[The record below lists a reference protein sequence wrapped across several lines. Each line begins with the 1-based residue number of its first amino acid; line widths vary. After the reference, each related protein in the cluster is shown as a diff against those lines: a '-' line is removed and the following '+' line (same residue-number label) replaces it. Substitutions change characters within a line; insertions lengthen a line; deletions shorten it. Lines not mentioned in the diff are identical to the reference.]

1 VDLQKKQS
9 AEAVEG
15 NQDLTARV
23 LDWARDRTEAL
34 EGSIPPTEP
43 KPSREEK
50 ASEEAEASEEAK
62 ASQEPKPSE
71 EPKTKASPRVAVI
84 ALDEDTENRGE
95 VHLFEDLQSASRH
108 VETLLEDGLDE
119 HRLAVFNCTQVNVHL
134 SYRAVV
140 HLNDSEAHEDP
151 AA

>member
-15 NQDLTARV
+15 KQDLTARV

-34 EGSIPPTEP
+34 EGNTAPSEG
-43 KPSREEK
+43 KPSQEEK
-50 ASEEAEASEEAK
+50 SF
-62 ASQEPKPSE
+62 QEPKPSE
-71 EPKTKASPRVAVI
+71 ETKTKASPKVAVI
-84 ALDEDTENRGE
+84 ALDEGADNRGGA
-95 VHLFEDLQSASRH
+95 HLFEDLHSAGRF
-108 VETLLEDGLDE
+108 VEALLEDGLDE
-119 HRLAVFNCTQVNVHL
+119 RRLAVFNCTQVSVHL

-140 HLNDSEAHEDP
+140 HLKESEAQEDP

>member
-43 KPSREEK
+43 KPSPD
-50 ASEEAEASEEAK
+50 AEASEEAE

-84 ALDEDTENRGE
+84 ALDEGTDNRGE
-95 VHLFEDLQSASRH
+95 VHLFEDLQSASRY
-108 VETLLEDGLDE
+108 VETLLEEGLDE

-140 HLNDSEAHEDP
+140 RLNDSEAQEDP
-151 AA
+151 TA